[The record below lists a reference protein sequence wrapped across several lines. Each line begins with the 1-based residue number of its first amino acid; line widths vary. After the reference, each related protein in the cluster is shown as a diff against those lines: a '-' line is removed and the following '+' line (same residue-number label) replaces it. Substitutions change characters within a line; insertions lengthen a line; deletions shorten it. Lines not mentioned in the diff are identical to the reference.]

1 MATLVLTSVG
11 TAIGGP
17 IGGALGAIV
26 GQQIDGR
33 LFAPKPRQGPRLGE
47 LAVQTSSYGSQI
59 PKLFGMMRV
68 AGTVIWATDL
78 VEERSKSGGGKG
90 QPKTVNYSYSA
101 NFAVALSARRIL
113 AVRRIWADGKLLR
126 GAAGDFKTATG
137 YRLHLGGEDQ
147 AADPLIASAEGVG
160 HTPAYRGLAYAV
172 FEGFQLAD
180 YGNRIPSLTF
190 EVEADP
196 GPVTVAAVAAELAG
210 GLAAGESAAL
220 TGYAAGGDSVRAA
233 IATLAELEPLSLDA
247 QGERLVLRAGA
258 GAAIPLGDG
267 ELGSAAAGAGGRG
280 EWLRRSGDSVPA
292 ESTLTYYDP
301 ARDYQTGL
309 QRASRPG
316 AALTSDPR
324 AVAAALDAG
333 TARALTERRL
343 ERLWAERRSARLH
356 LGWGRLGLAAGSRV
370 RVAGRTG
377 LWKVARWTLDRMIL
391 TLELTGVP
399 ASASPPPGE
408 ASPGRPVGQGD
419 FLHGPTSLLLL
430 DLPLASE
437 ALPGRPRLLVAAAGA
452 EAGWRRAEL
461 IASFDGGG
469 SWASAGPTA
478 PAAVIGTSLGF
489 PAAAGSALMDERSAF
504 EVELLN
510 EAMWLESRGDAAL
523 ADGANLAVVGDEL
536 IQFGVAEPLGNRRFR
551 LSRLLRGRRG
561 TEWASGLHQAG
572 EPFALI
578 EAESLAEVE
587 APLGSL
593 GGEARLLAAGLGD
606 PEGVAAIRPVTGEAM
621 RPPAPAHL
629 RSEVLANGDVA
640 LSWVRRSRS
649 GWVWLSGSD
658 TPLGEESESYRLTL
672 SGEGFERSVTLAAPA
687 YLYTAAEQAADG
699 PGPVTAEVAQVG
711 TSAASRPASI
721 PIDRGDIE

>member
-1 MATLVLTSVG
+1 MATLVLTTVG

-59 PKLFGMMRV
+59 PKLFGRMRV

-101 NFAVALSARRIL
+101 NFAVALSARPIL

-137 YRLHLGGEDQ
+137 YRLHPGTEDQ
-147 AADPLIASAEGVG
+147 PVDPLIASAEGAG
-160 HTPAYRGLAYAV
+160 LAPAYRGLAYAV

-210 GLAAGESAAL
+210 GVAAGHSTAL

-233 IATLAELEPLSLDA
+233 IATLAELEPLSLDGR
-247 QGERLVLRAGA
+247 GERLVLAAGA
-258 GAAIPLGDG
+258 GPAITLGEG
-267 ELGSAAAGAGGRG
+267 EIGSTAPGAGGRG
-280 EWLRRSGDSVPA
+280 EWLRRSGDSAPA
-292 ESTLTYYDP
+292 EATLSYYDP
-301 ARDYQTGL
+301 QRDYQTGL

-316 AALTSDPR
+316 TALTSDRR

-333 TARALTERRL
+333 TAKALAEQRL
-343 ERLWAERRSARLH
+343 ERLWAARRSARLH
-356 LGWGRLGLAAGSRV
+356 LGWSRLGLVAGSRI
-370 RVAGRTG
+370 RVAGRSG
-377 LWKVARWTLDRMIL
+377 LWKVDRWTLDRMIL
-391 TLELTGVP
+391 TVELTGVP
-399 ASASPPPGE
+399 GMVPPAPGE
-408 ASPGRPVGQGD
+408 ASPGRPVGQPD

-437 ALPGRPRLLVAAAGA
+437 ALPGRPRLLAAAAGA
-452 EAGWRRAEL
+452 EPGWRRAEL
-461 IASFDGGG
+461 AASFDGGG
-469 SWASAGPTA
+469 SWIPAGPTA
-478 PAAVIGTSLGF
+478 PAAVIGTSLEA
-489 PAAAGSALMDERSAF
+489 PAAAGSALIDQRGGF

-510 EAMWLESRGDAAL
+510 EAMWLESRGDPAL
-523 ADGANLAVVGDEL
+523 ADGANLAAVGDEL

-561 TEWASGLHQAG
+561 TEWASALHLPG

-578 EAESLAEVE
+578 EAESLVEVD
-587 APLGSL
+587 APLGAL
-593 GGEARLLAAGLGD
+593 GGEARLLAAGPGD
-606 PEGVAAIRPVTGEAM
+606 PGGVEAVRPVTGEAM
-621 RPPAPAHL
+621 RPPAPAHF
-629 RSEVLANGDVA
+629 RARTLANGDIA
-640 LSWVRRSRS
+640 LSWVRRSRN

-658 TPLGEESESYRLTL
+658 TALGEESESYRLTL
-672 SGEGFERSVTLAAPA
+672 SGDGFERSVALAAPA
-687 YLYTAAEQAADG
+687 YLYTAAERAADG
-699 PGPVTAEVAQVG
+699 PGPVTAEVAQIG
-711 TSAASRPASI
+711 TSAASRPAI
-721 PIDRGDIE
+721 LIIG